1 MDKSLLKKILHGFT
15 DIAED
20 ETGALRLYRVPRTLL
35 PKLGV
40 RVNVRSFHPAGSELR
55 FRMKDTPVKFK
66 FRRITEPDHP
76 LFVNQT
82 AFPIGIFYGDF
93 QYTWLSLQEGDNEIE
108 IKPFHDQTELMHRM
122 QKRFSPELTR
132 IVLPPFIDLR
142 IVDMEG
148 EVEPPR
154 PGDVPEKMLLSFVS
168 GISSC
173 NFSVKIF
180 ASSSF
185 FAL

>member
-82 AFPIGIFYGDF
+82 AFPIGIF
-93 QYTWLSLQEGDNEIE
+93 
-108 IKPFHDQTELMHRM
+108 
-122 QKRFSPELTR
+122 
-132 IVLPPFIDLR
+132 
-142 IVDMEG
+142 
-148 EVEPPR
+148 
-154 PGDVPEKMLLSFVS
+154 
-168 GISSC
+168 
-173 NFSVKIF
+173 
-180 ASSSF
+180 
-185 FAL
+185 